1 MLSNNEDVDDVEIWD
16 FVPLADFQPIILNGK
31 NWSTFFEDILIRP
44 EETKIAGGKEAKTQ
58 WILRLSAIKNKLV
71 KESYRNSEAIFRTAF
86 SSIIARCKPNSF
98 VATITSNSPK

>member
-16 FVPLADFQPIILNGK
+16 FVPLADFQPIIGRK

-44 EETKIAGGKEAKTQ
+44 EETKIAGGKEAKMQ
-58 WILRLSAIKNKLV
+58 WTLRLSAIKNKLV
-71 KESYRNSEAIFRTAF
+71 KESYRNSEAIFCAAF

>member
-1 MLSNNEDVDDVEIWD
+1 MSNNEDVDDVEIWD
-16 FVPLADFQPIILNGK
+16 FVPLADFQPIIGRK

-71 KESYRNSEAIFRTAF
+71 KESYSV
-86 SSIIARCKPNSF
+86 PV
-98 VATITSNSPK
+98 VAVQKTMPLAPLLE